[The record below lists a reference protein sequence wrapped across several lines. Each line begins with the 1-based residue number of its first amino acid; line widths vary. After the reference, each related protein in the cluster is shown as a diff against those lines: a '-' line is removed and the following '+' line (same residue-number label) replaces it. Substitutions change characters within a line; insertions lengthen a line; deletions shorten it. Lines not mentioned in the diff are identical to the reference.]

1 MAFYTNGRS
10 FVKET
15 YQFTLL
21 IMNRQSNTALATEMR
36 TIVTRLIKRLR
47 KQSATGRTLS
57 LTQRST
63 LALLD
68 EHGELL
74 PNELASMEKITNQSM
89 SQVLAYLGELGYI
102 KRRTAEDDKRKSI
115 VSLTKEGAAILKQV
129 RSERDSWLYKAI
141 NSNCS
146 DEEVEILRKAMIPLK
161 RILDFEAKEK

>member
-1 MAFYTNGRS
+1 MS
-10 FVKET
+10 SK
-15 YQFTLL
+15 
-21 IMNRQSNTALATEMR
+21 INTELATEMR

-57 LTQRST
+57 LTHRST

-89 SQVLAYLGELGYI
+89 SQVLAHLGELGYI
-102 KRRTAEDDKRKSI
+102 NRRTAIDDKRKSI

-129 RSERDSWLYKAI
+129 RGERDSWLYKAI
-141 NSNCS
+141 SCNCS
-146 DEEVEILRKAMIPLK
+146 DEEIEILRKAMIPLK
-161 RILDFEAKEK
+161 RILEFEEVTK

>member
-1 MAFYTNGRS
+1 MS
-10 FVKET
+10 
-15 YQFTLL
+15 
-21 IMNRQSNTALATEMR
+21 RQSNTALATEMR

-57 LTQRST
+57 LTHRST

-89 SQVLAYLGELGYI
+89 SQVLAHLGELGYI
-102 KRRTAEDDKRKSI
+102 SRRTAEDDKRKSI
-115 VSLTKEGAAILKQV
+115 ISLTPDGAATLRQV

-141 NSNCS
+141 SSTCS
-146 DEEVEILRKAMIPLK
+146 EEEVEILRKAMIPLK
-161 RILDFEAKEK
+161 RILEFEEVTK